1 MGFFSKTPAADIAP
15 ESAPDDP
22 RIHFAVQPRAR
33 RISLK
38 MDNARRRIIVN
49 APSERQM
56 PAARRFA
63 RDKADWIAVHLE
75 ALPPA
80 QPFEKGQM
88 IMFHGEPTLIVSPP
102 GRGQPRYEEA
112 TETSPAKLIVPA
124 PEGALDG
131 RLRRFII
138 KQAREAVT
146 QCTTYHAQQLGVSV
160 SKISVRDTSS
170 RWGSCAPG
178 GVISY
183 SWRLICAPPFVLDYV
198 CAHEVAHIIEANHS
212 RDFWDLVDGLVD
224 TVKPAKKWLRDNG
237 ARLHAVGA
245 AF

>member
-1 MGFFSKTPAADIAP
+1 MGFFSKSSPQPDVPA
-15 ESAPDDP
+15 DP
-22 RIHFAVQPRAR
+22 RIEFKVQPRAR

-38 MDNARRRIIVN
+38 MDNARRRMIVN
-49 APSERQM
+49 APSDRQM

-80 QPFEKGQM
+80 QPFEKGEC
-88 IMFHGEPTLIVSPP
+88 IMFRGEPALIVSPP
-102 GRGQPRYEEA
+102 GRARPRYEPA
-112 TETSPAKLIVPA
+112 TEHSPAKLIVPA
-124 PEGALDG
+124 PPDALDG
-131 RLRRFII
+131 RVRRFLI

-146 QCTTYHAQQLGVSV
+146 HCTQYHADKLGVSV
-160 SKISVRDTSS
+160 SKITVRDTSS

-178 GVISY
+178 GVMSY

-212 RDFWDLVDGLVD
+212 RNFWDLVDTLVD
-224 TVKPAKKWLRDNG
+224 TVKPAKKWLNTHG
-237 ARLHAVGA
+237 AKLHAVGA
-245 AF
+245 QF